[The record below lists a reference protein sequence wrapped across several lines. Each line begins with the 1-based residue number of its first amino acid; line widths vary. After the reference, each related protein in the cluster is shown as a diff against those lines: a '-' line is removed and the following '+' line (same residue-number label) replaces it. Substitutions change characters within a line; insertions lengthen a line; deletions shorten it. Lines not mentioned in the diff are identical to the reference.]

1 MSQQMSSTVYVLGAG
16 LNRAT
21 RTDDG
26 VSPPLAT
33 DLFQVGSQ
41 LRQTNYLDG
50 YLEHELGPVFDYIS
64 RYWGL
69 DRNALSRRPFDL
81 EECYTLLHAQATEAS
96 EQDPG
101 SELARQLASI
111 QFRLS
116 SYLAK
121 VLSRFDHV
129 ADMAILEVFA

>member
-69 DRNALSRRPFDL
+69 DRNALSRPPFDL

-96 EQDPG
+96 ER
-101 SELARQLASI
+101 SEER
-111 QFRLS
+111 RVG
-116 SYLAK
+116 K
-121 VLSRFDHV
+121 
-129 ADMAILEVFA
+129 E